1 MLHLLFT
8 GGTISMRHDAGAGG
22 NVPALDAAALLAMV
36 PGLDTTGALEV
47 EDWERLPAVHRT
59 PALMWALRTRIATL
73 VADPGMTGVVVAHGT
88 DTLAEMAFLVGRTVD
103 AGRPVVFTGA
113 MHASD
118 HPQWDGPRNLRD
130 AVAVAHHPGAAGRGA
145 LVVFAGRILDGL
157 EAAKVHASD
166 PDAFTAP
173 HGIQLGAVEDGV
185 VTWRA
190 ASRTRPPVL
199 AVDGLPARVATI
211 VPELG
216 DDGALLDLARPRFDG
231 VVILGY
237 GRGNVP
243 PGAVPAIERW
253 LEEGKPVV
261 LASRQPFGQAGADYA
276 FEGGGASLVRR
287 GVVLAGA
294 RTPGQARLELMLA
307 LAAGHPFPA

>member
-1 MLHLLFT
+1 MLRLLFT

-22 NVPALDAAALLAMV
+22 NVPALDAAALVALV
-36 PGLDTTGALEV
+36 PGLDAHAAVEV

-73 VADPGMTGVVVAHGT
+73 VADPGTTGVVVAHGT

-103 AGRPVVFTGA
+103 ANRPVVFTGA

-118 HPQWDGPRNLRD
+118 HAEWDGPRNLRD
-130 AVAVAHHPGAAGRGA
+130 AVAVAHDPGAAGRGA
-145 LVVFAGRILDGL
+145 LVVFARRILDGL

-166 PDAFTAP
+166 ADAFTAP
-173 HGIQLGAVEDGV
+173 HGSQLGVVGDGV
-185 VTWRA
+185 VSWSGA
-190 ASRTRPPVL
+190 VRTRPPML
-199 AVDGLPARVATI
+199 AVDGLSARVATI

-216 DDGALLDLARPRFDG
+216 DDGSLLDLARPRFDG

-253 LEEGKPVV
+253 LAEGKPVV

-287 GVVLAGA
+287 GVRLAGA

-307 LAAGHPFPA
+307 LAAGRLFPA

>member
-22 NVPALDAAALLAMV
+22 NVPALDAAALLARV
-36 PGLDTTGALEV
+36 PGLAGSDAVAV
-47 EDWERLPAVHRT
+47 EDWERLPAVHRS
-59 PALMWALRTRIATL
+59 PALMWALRTRIAE
-73 VADPGMTGVVVAHGT
+73 VAADPAVTGIVVAHGT

-103 AGRPVVFTGA
+103 PATPVVFTGA

-118 HPQWDGPRNLRD
+118 HPDWDGPRNLRD
-130 AVAVAHHPGAAGRGA
+130 AVAVARHPGAVGRGA

-157 EAAKVHASD
+157 EAAKVHASA
-166 PDAFTAP
+166 PDAFAAP
-173 HGIQLGAVEDGV
+173 HGSQRGAVADGV
-185 VTWRA
+185 VTWQPGCPA
-190 ASRTRPPVL
+190 RPPVI
-199 AVDGLPARVATI
+199 AVEGLRARVATI
-211 VPELG
+211 IPELG
-216 DDGALLDLARPRFDG
+216 DDGSLLDLARSRFDA

-253 LEEGKPVV
+253 LADGKPVV

-287 GVVLAGA
+287 GVQLAGA

-307 LAAGHPFPA
+307 LSAGRPFPA

>member
-8 GGTISMRHDAGAGG
+8 GGTISMRHDAAAGG

-36 PGLDTTGALEV
+36 PGLRASGAVKV
-47 EDWERLPAVHRT
+47 EDWEQLPAVHRT
-59 PALMWALRTRIATL
+59 PALMWALRTRIAAI
-73 VADPGMTGVVVAHGT
+73 VADPAVTGVVVAHGT
-88 DTLAEMAFLVGRTVD
+88 DTLAEMAFLVGRTVAPD
-103 AGRPVVFTGA
+103 RPVVFTGA

-118 HPQWDGPRNLRD
+118 HPEWDGPRNLRD
-130 AVAVAHHPGAAGRGA
+130 AAAVAGNPGAAGRGA
-145 LVVFAGRILDGL
+145 LVVFAGRIFDGL

-173 HGIQLGAVEDGV
+173 HGRQLGTVAEGV
-185 VTWRA
+185 VAWSG
-190 ASRTRPPVL
+190 ASRDRPPVL
-199 AVDGLPARVATI
+199 DVSGLRARVATI

-216 DDGALLDLARPRFDG
+216 DDGSLLDLARPRFDG

-253 LEEGKPVV
+253 LAEGKPVV

-287 GVVLAGA
+287 GVQLAGA

-307 LAAGHPFPA
+307 LAASQPFPA